1 MFSCYTRQLVV
12 GYYSVTS
19 PIGWSMFSTSL
30 QDNCSPTPESEADCR
45 LQRGR
50 RLRMSSFLTKLF
62 RLKKR
67 RSLVDPS
74 NQLQTPSCENLPSKE
89 FEAKSISVSLGD
101 MKCPR
106 REDAPS
112 SLKALP
118 SEAEAFGP
126 LILPSLPVQ
135 DAFSKRYRSIS
146 ATSMKTDDKR
156 AVDKCSWGSG
166 GGGKTSITL
175 SRAASNYNGCLLFPN

>member
-19 PIGWSMFSTSL
+19 PIGWSMFITSL

-45 LQRGR
+45 LQTGR
-50 RLRMSSFLTKLF
+50 RLNMSFFLSLLF
-62 RLKKR
+62 QSKKTR
-67 RSLVDPS
+67 NLVDPS
-74 NQLQTPSCENLPSKE
+74 NQLQTQSCENLPSME
-89 FEAKSISVSLGD
+89 FEAKCISVSLGD

-118 SEAEAFGP
+118 SKTEAFGP

-135 DAFSKRYRSIS
+135 DAFSKRYRSSS

-156 AVDKCSWGSG
+156 VVDKCSWGSG
-166 GGGKTSITL
+166 GSGKICIKS